1 MKNYFFLGNFFPA
14 ESEKN
19 IQAKSIGHV
28 QNAANV
34 FQWKIIG
41 GLEQNIDTPLNL
53 ITACEVGSYPKRYS
67 DMVVPSLDFVH
78 KTGANDRQIGF
89 INLTVI
95 KQFFYHFSYKRYIRN
110 SLYLRDND
118 VVIAYSA
125 ALLEELLL
133 VKRINPK
140 VKTCLIIPDLPH
152 LTSLDNNNKLL
163 HLYKDYESKKL
174 IKAIRDNSIDASIVL
189 TKQMA
194 EYLKAP
200 KERYT
205 VLDGICNDFVNIDY
219 DCYSSR
225 KNKTI
230 LYTGT
235 LAIKYGILGLID
247 EFKKLKGDYRLVICG
262 GGDESDIVERKCN
275 EDPRIDFRGL
285 VSHSEALALQKEA
298 DILVNPRKNDY
309 EFTKYSFPSKLLEY
323 LSTGKPVV
331 CYKLDG
337 IGSEYDDIFFY
348 ADEKEGGLAE
358 AIDNVSKMNQDEYR
372 KYIHTLSDFL
382 KKKTAQAQCE
392 KIIRL
397 LECVGK

>member
-1 MKNYFFLGNFFPA
+1 MKNFYFLGNFFPH
-14 ESEKN
+14 ESESEIVK
-19 IQAKSIGHV
+19 KSIGFV

-34 FQWKIIG
+34 LQWKIIS
-41 GLEQNIDTPLNL
+41 GLEQNIETCLNL
-53 ITACEVGSYPKRYS
+53 VTACSIGSFPKHYR
-67 DMVVPSLDFVH
+67 DLFMPSLFFSH
-78 KTGANDRQIGF
+78 SERAKGKQIGF
-89 INLTVI
+89 LNLAVI
-95 KQFFYHFSYKRYIRN
+95 KQYFYHFSYKRYIQKSMQFN
-110 SLYLRDND
+110 DND

-125 ALLEELLL
+125 KLVDELLL
-133 VKRINPK
+133 VKRKNPRTR
-140 VKTCLIIPDLPH
+140 TCLIIPDLPH

-174 IKAIRDNSIDASIVL
+174 IKAIRSKSIDVSVVL

-194 EYLKAP
+194 EYLSAP
-200 KERYT
+200 KERFA
-205 VLDGICNDFVNIDY
+205 VLDGICNDIVNLDY
-219 DCYSSR
+219 RYFNSK

-262 GGDESDIVERKCN
+262 GGDECDVVERKCKD
-275 EDPRIDFRGL
+275 DPRIDFKGL

-337 IGSEYDDIFFY
+337 VGSEYDDIFFY
-348 ADEKEGGLAE
+348 AEEKEGGLAE
-358 AIDNVSKMNQDEYR
+358 AIYKVSKMSQDEYS

-382 KKKTAQAQCE
+382 KKKTAQAQCK
-392 KIIRL
+392 KIICL
-397 LECVGK
+397 LESVGE